1 LHQDLANL
9 LNLKKLKN
17 MPSIQNYYWKSIL
30 GMLIAWGVLIPEAKF
45 VLADIVPDNTLRVQ
59 SKTDIQNNITNITGG
74 TQAGNN
80 LFHSFQEFSVPS
92 DGTAFFDNPSN
103 IKNIIN
109 RITGNSIS
117 NIDGLLK
124 ANGNANLFL
133 INPNGI
139 VFGEN
144 ARLEIGGSFFATSAD
159 SMNFSDGSTFSAK
172 NPQESPL
179 LTVNVPLGLQYGNGG
194 DIKSQGSNLQVN
206 SGKTLALLG
215 GNLTIDKGELIAESG
230 RIELGGLTQ
239 SGTVTLNTD
248 ANSDNFSLNY
258 PVGIQRGDLS
268 IKGAVARVAA
278 DGGGSISVNARNIGI
293 SEVGVLV
300 GGFKEGLGEVDAFA
314 GDINVN
320 ATDDI
325 TLSKGSVIATFINPE
340 AAGNAGNINIQAGSL
355 NLLTGSQLFSSTAG
369 RGNSGNI
376 NVYVRNSIVFDS
388 ADYTQT
394 TSGIISSVADGGVGN
409 GGDVTLDA
417 ESVSI
422 NNGAQLNVSTNNQGN
437 AGNVT
442 INARDTLSVDGANL
456 GASGIL
462 NSVGEKGRGQGGD
475 ISITTGSLLVTNGA
489 QLNVS
494 TNNQGNAGDVTINAR
509 DTVSVD
515 GSNLGASGILTSVGE
530 KGRGQ
535 GGDISITT
543 GSLLVTN
550 GAQLNALSKNQGSA
564 GNVNINAGERIVLSG
579 ENRDNG
585 AASAVFTTV
594 DETGDGSGGNINIL
608 TDSLSITEGAGL
620 YTLTNG
626 KGSAGDIFIEA
637 AGNILLDGT
646 NNQGGV
652 SGLYTSVTPTAE
664 GNAGQ
669 INILTGSLTIT
680 SGAALNTLTK
690 GKGSAGNVYIN
701 ARDTVSFDGTNEN
714 GGASGIFTTVDEK
727 AVGDGGDIEIET
739 DSLSVTK
746 GAGLFTLTKSQ
757 GNGGNV
763 IINARDTVSF
773 DGINQNSGSSGIFS
787 SVDRTENSVGVG
799 KGGNISI
806 TTNTFSL
813 SNGGGLYA
821 LTRGE
826 GSAGN
831 ISVNARKQTLLDGV
845 NSLTGGP
852 SGIYSTVE
860 PQGVGDGKEISITTE
875 KLSVANGATLSST
888 SQGNGAAG
896 DIRVDANSILLN
908 RGIFSSDT
916 VREEGNINLRSTDLI
931 LRNDSKIRTN
941 ATGVNVVGGNININ
955 TGVLAGFENSDI
967 TANSFDFRGG
977 NVIINAEGLFGIQFR
992 DIASV
997 LSDITATGA
1006 NSELN
1011 GNVEIITPDIDPN
1024 NGLIELP
1031 VNLVDASNQISNA
1044 CTPGGSQFQNE
1055 FVVTGRGGLPMNPTE
1070 PLQDSNT
1077 LSAWVKLKPQSDNSA
1092 FTIIKPS
1099 TTVANSNKKKKRNQI
1114 VEATGW
1120 IVDKDGNI
1128 EFVAQANPQSTK
1140 QIPASCA
1147 VSK

>member
-1 LHQDLANL
+1 MP
-9 LNLKKLKN
+9 LKN
-17 MPSIQNYYWKSIL
+17 IYYWKSIL
-30 GMLIAWGVLIPEAKF
+30 GMLIVWGVLIQEAKF

-92 DGTAFFDNPSN
+92 NGTAFFDNPSN

-124 ANGNANLFL
+124 ANGTANLFL

-144 ARLEIGGSFFATSAD
+144 ARLEIGGSFFATSA
-159 SMNFSDGSTFSAK
+159 SGMEFSDGSSFSAK

-194 DIKSQGSNLQVN
+194 DIELQGSTLQVN
-206 SGKTLALLG
+206 PGKTLALLG
-215 GNLTIDKGELIAESG
+215 GNITTDKGTLIAESG
-230 RIELGGLTQ
+230 RIELGGLTTT
-239 SGTVTLNTD
+239 GTITLNTD
-248 ANSDNFSLNY
+248 SNSENFSLNY
-258 PVGIQRGDLS
+258 PAGIQRGDLS
-268 IKGAVARVAA
+268 IKGTVARVAA
-278 DGGGSISVNARNIGI
+278 DGGGSISVNARNIDI

-300 GGFKEGLGEVDAFA
+300 AGFGEGLGEVDAVA

-376 NVYVRNSIVFDS
+376 NVDVRNSIVFDS

-394 TSGIISSVADGGVGN
+394 TSGIISSVDSGGVGN

-442 INARDTLSVDGANL
+442 INARDTVSVNGANV

-462 NSVGEKGRGQGGD
+462 NSVGENGTGQGGD
-475 ISITTGSLLVTNGA
+475 ISITTGSLF
-489 QLNVS
+489 
-494 TNNQGNAGDVTINAR
+494 
-509 DTVSVD
+509 
-515 GSNLGASGILTSVGE
+515 
-530 KGRGQ
+530 
-535 GGDISITT
+535 
-543 GSLLVTN
+543 VTN

-564 GNVNINAGERIVLSG
+564 GNVNINAGDRIVLRG
-579 ENRDNG
+579 ENRDDG
-585 AASAVFTTV
+585 SASAVFTTV
-594 DETGDGSGGNINIL
+594 DETGDGSGGDISIL

-626 KGSAGDIFIEA
+626 KGSAGNIFIEA

-646 NNQGGV
+646 NSQGGV

-664 GNAGQ
+664 GDAGQ
-669 INILTGSLTIT
+669 INILTGSLAIT

-727 AVGDGGDIEIET
+727 AVGNGGDIEIET
-739 DSLSVTK
+739 GSLSVTR

-763 IINARDTVSF
+763 NINARDTVSF
-773 DGINQNSGSSGIFS
+773 DGINLNSGSSGIFS

-799 KGGNISI
+799 KGGNINI

-813 SNGGGLYA
+813 SNGAGLYA

-831 ISVNARKQTLLDGV
+831 ISVNARTQTFVDGV

-860 PQGVGDGKEISITTE
+860 PQGVGDGKEIRIVTD
-875 KLSVANGATLSST
+875 KLSVANGAVLSST

-896 DIRVDANSILLN
+896 DITVDANSILLN
-908 RGIFSSDT
+908 RGTFSSDT
-916 VREEGNINLRSTDLI
+916 VQEEGNINLRSTDLI
-931 LRNDSKIRTN
+931 LRNDSKIGTN
-941 ATGVNVVGGNININ
+941 ATGENVIGGNINID

-967 TANSFDFRGG
+967 TANSIDFRGG

-997 LSDITATGA
+997 FSDITATGA

-1011 GNVEIITPDIDPN
+1011 GNVEIITPDIDPSR
-1024 NGLIELP
+1024 GLIELP
-1031 VNLVDASNQISNA
+1031 ENLVDASNQISNA
-1044 CTPGGSQFQNE
+1044 CTPRDSQFENE
-1055 FVVTGRGGLPMNPTE
+1055 FLITGRGGLPMNPNE
-1070 PLQDSNT
+1070 PLQETNT
-1077 LSAWVKLKPQSDNSA
+1077 LEAWVRLKPQSENSA
-1092 FTIIKPS
+1092 SRINKPS
-1099 TTVANSNKKKKRNQI
+1099 ATVASNNKIKKKNQI

-1128 EFVAQANPQSTK
+1128 EFVAQANQINPHTK
-1140 QIPASCA
+1140 QTSVSCA
-1147 VSK
+1147 VSR